1 MVDEAESDGKLVAR
15 ARRGD
20 FGAREALVRRFL
32 RPAYAVALSLTRN
45 VADAEDVAQE
55 SLVTAMVRLDQ
66 CRDPKR
72 FAGWLFQ
79 GVRNRALNQ
88 VEQRRV
94 RREILEEVPRGEWV
108 EASVPPVLLR
118 RRLTRALEQL
128 TQAQREVVLL
138 HDLESWTHA
147 EIASALEIS
156 EVMSRQHLF
165 VARRAMRES
174 LGDDAIGSP
183 QGREAR
189 NGRPTN

>member
-66 CRDPKR
+66 CRDPER

-94 RREILEEVPRGEWV
+94 RREILEEVPQGEWV

-165 VARRAMRES
+165 VARRAMREL